1 MIRKVVDEDIGF
13 LNLFLTN
20 FEIDFTKHYNLT
32 NYINNNIYNVLV
44 YINGDNNII
53 GFILSTL
60 IYNES
65 EILVLYVDTKF
76 RNKGIATELINYHI
90 NHLKSKSILL
100 EVSSKNRNAYNLYS
114 KLGFKIIN
122 IRKNYYADSDAYV
135 MKLEV

>member
-1 MIRKVVDEDIGF
+1 MR
-13 LNLFLTN
+13 T
-20 FEIDFTKHYNLT
+20 
-32 NYINNNIYNVLV
+32 
-44 YINGDNNII
+44 
-53 GFILSTL
+53 
-60 IYNES
+60 
-65 EILVLYVDTKF
+65 
-76 RNKGIATELINYHI
+76 INYNI

>member
-1 MIRKVVDEDIGF
+1 MIRKVVDEDIDF

-20 FEIDFTKHYNLT
+20 FDIDFTKHYNLT

-76 RNKGIATELINYHI
+76 RNKGIDTELINYHI

-114 KLGFKIIN
+114 KLGVKIIN